1 MTERYKDKPTLQWQQ
16 MNVCAL
22 DFPDET
28 FDDNFELII
37 STCQFTKLKNSH
49 TMDRLIQ
56 F

>member
-28 FDDNFELII
+28 FDVVID
-37 STCQFTKLKNSH
+37 KG
-49 TMDRLIQ
+49 TMDSILCGEGNV
-56 F
+56 FYHEL